1 MSLTLLLLK
10 ILSFATH
17 RLRSNSFLPFIFRLL
32 STWAPAL
39 LYLSG
44 ALNRRRNRFSPS
56 PIGPVI
62 DVLSSIAPSS
72 TRSGLMHLRFL
83 SLARLISLK

>member
-1 MSLTLLLLK
+1 MSLTLLPLK
-10 ILSFATH
+10 FLSFATH

-44 ALNRRRNRFSPS
+44 ALNRRRNRFS
-56 PIGPVI
+56 VI
-62 DVLSSIAPSS
+62 DFRLVPS
-72 TRSGLMHLRFL
+72 HLHRQG
-83 SLARLISLK
+83 AV